1 VGTHRPRCL
10 ALIGT
15 AALAALAL
23 TAAGPPLP
31 SAGAAAGS
39 GSPPPSAAAPDRAVS
54 VAAAGEEP
62 GVAEAGEESSF
73 RLSVHGAGP
82 YRIDRRLATLTGA
95 GLIDGVAP
103 YGCRDIVGAGAT
115 GRWAGKILLVFR
127 RGILISIGTASGSV
141 RSPAGVGPGT
151 SFEQAEKIYGKRGRP
166 VRSTAG
172 VTGYI
177 VGVGPMVELFTGHPI
192 RPGIGWYEVG
202 PRGFS
207 LRGFWTG
214 RPC

>member
-1 VGTHRPRCL
+1 MGTHLPRCL

-39 GSPPPSAAAPDRAVS
+39 GLPPPSAATPDRAVS
-54 VAAAGEEP
+54 VAATGEEP
-62 GVAEAGEESSF
+62 SVAEARGESGF
-73 RLSVHGAGP
+73 RLSVQGAGP
-82 YRIDRRLATLTGA
+82 YRIGRPLATLTEA

-127 RGILISIGTASGSV
+127 RGVLISIGTASGSV
-141 RSPAGVGPGT
+141 RSPASVGPGT
-151 SFEQAEKIYGKRGRP
+151 SFEQAERVYGKRGRP
-166 VRSTAG
+166 VRSAAG
-172 VTGYI
+172 VTGYV

-192 RPGIGWYEVG
+192 RLGIGWYEVG

-207 LRGFWTG
+207 LRAFRTG
-214 RPC
+214 SPC